1 MRKVFFQLFW
11 GAVAVIG
18 AVAVVVWVRQG
29 VSDQELLAN
38 VAKAEDFWR
47 GIVTGGGWPWWSPH
61 FLQGTSLAFAWGTV
75 ATSAVALIFSSAF
88 GVLIGS
94 KAAVAVVVIAGGGG
108 MFCFLRRWAGSER
121 AAVIGAAVYL
131 VFPSVLTRAVDAEH
145 FVVVVSMAVLPWV
158 FWALTGFLRR
168 GTGYSALVAGAW
180 TALLLLAYGKT
191 AVMALPVLLV
201 FGCVEYFQQPRGGR
215 PEWWG
220 LGIFAAVAGLLG
232 VVPNLP
238 ALREVGFVAMFEF
251 GPFEGWQSAF
261 STKSAL
267 SWFDRSGV
275 LGAGMDAG
283 FAPSTLNGGTYLG
296 LVGAPVL
303 VAAVLRGLLH
313 SCETGRRARLML
325 VFALGMFWLSFGPRS
340 VFGGHFEFLGLSR
353 GAADFTPAIAWF
365 LLGAQVW
372 IVFQLVP
379 PGWPFSR
386 WVAGL
391 AALGY
396 LFVPGFRLIEWM
408 PLYGNIRAPFDF
420 YQVTG
425 AVCVVAAVA
434 LAAACLLDGIRTA
447 WARRVAAVV
456 LVVLMVLD
464 QGVYAVPMAEER
476 LPREVW
482 EDFNAAQEFLK
493 SAPVAGRVYPFSG
506 RYFYLMTPW
515 ISGRPLSSEAF
526 NNYLQQRGVAVL
538 QGTAFL
544 DDTHLEACLR
554 ISGVAYLLVDKS
566 DPDTAQALQKR
577 LRSLFPVAFENG
589 HFVVLEVKETLGSG
603 FLARDIVQASDNSP
617 VNALAAL
624 GGATHNLAM
633 LEMPGAPAGLAGLQ
647 GRVEEGRIIAVE
659 GRVMDEGRP
668 FLPLKGGMER
678 YQTAQFEAP
687 GEAGWLVFNE
697 AWHPDWKAYVDGKS
711 VPVKRAMLAFSAV
724 ETDGSSPV
732 FFRFEQPWWYDWC
745 AWGAVAGWVGVL
757 AAGVAGVW
765 RKRS

>member
-1 MRKVFFQLFW
+1 MRQVIFQVFW
-11 GAVAVIG
+11 WS
-18 AVAVVVWVRQG
+18 VAVVVAAAVAVWVRHG

-47 GIVTGGGWPWWSPH
+47 GIVGGGGWPWWSPH

-75 ATSAVALIFSSAF
+75 VTSAVALVFVSAF

-94 KAAVAVVVIAGGGG
+94 KAAVGAVVIAGGIG

-121 AAVIGAAVYL
+121 AAWIGGVAYL

-158 FWALTGFLRR
+158 FWALIGFLRR

-201 FGCVEYFQQPRGGR
+201 FGLVEFFQQPSGGR
-215 PEWWG
+215 PTMRV
-220 LGIFAAVAGLLG
+220 LGVFAGVVVVLG

-238 ALREVGFVAMFEF
+238 SLREAGFVAMFEF
-251 GPFEGWQSAF
+251 GPFEGWQRAF

-267 SWFDRSGV
+267 SWFDRGGV
-275 LGAGMDAG
+275 LGEGMGAG

-296 LVGAPVL
+296 FVGAGVL
-303 VAAVLRGLLH
+303 VVAMLRGVLH
-313 SCETGRRARLML
+313 SSEAGRRARLML
-325 VFALGMFWLSFGPRS
+325 ALALGMFWLSFGPRS
-340 VFGGHFEFLGLSR
+340 VFGGHFEFLSLSA

-372 IVFQLVP
+372 VVFQLVP
-379 PGWPFSR
+379 TSWPFSR
-386 WVAGL
+386 WVAGV
-391 AALGY
+391 AALVY
-396 LFVPGFRLIEWM
+396 LFVPGFRLVEWL

-434 LAAACLLDGIRTA
+434 LAAGALLEGIRTA
-447 WARRVAAVV
+447 WVRRLVAGA
-456 LVVLMVLD
+456 LVALMVLD
-464 QGVYAVPMAEER
+464 QVVYAAPIAEER
-476 LPREVW
+476 MPREVW

-493 SAPVAGRVYPFSG
+493 TAPVAGRVYPFSG

-515 ISGRPLSSEAF
+515 ISGRALSSEAF
-526 NNYLQQRGVAVL
+526 NNYLQQRGVAIL

-544 DDTHLEACLR
+544 DDTHLATCLR
-554 ISGVAYLLVDKS
+554 VSGVAYLLVDKS
-566 DPDTAQALQKR
+566 DPDTSRSIQER
-577 LRSLFPVAFENG
+577 LRGLFPVAFENA
-589 HFVVLEVKETLGSG
+589 HFAVLEVKNPLGEG
-603 FLARDIVQASDNSP
+603 FLARDIVTAADAVP

-624 GGATHNLAM
+624 GGASHNLAM
-633 LEMPGAPAGLAGLQ
+633 LELTGAPAELAGLQ
-647 GRVEEGRIIAVE
+647 GRVEDGRIIALE

-668 FLPLKGGMER
+668 FLSLKGGMER
-678 YQTAQFEAP
+678 DQIARFEAP

-711 VPVKRAMLAFSAV
+711 VPVRRALLAFSAV
-724 ETDGSSPV
+724 ETDGGSPV
-732 FFRFEQPWWYDWC
+732 VFRFEQPWWYDWC

-757 AAGVAGVW
+757 AVCAVGCW
-765 RKRS
+765 RKRA